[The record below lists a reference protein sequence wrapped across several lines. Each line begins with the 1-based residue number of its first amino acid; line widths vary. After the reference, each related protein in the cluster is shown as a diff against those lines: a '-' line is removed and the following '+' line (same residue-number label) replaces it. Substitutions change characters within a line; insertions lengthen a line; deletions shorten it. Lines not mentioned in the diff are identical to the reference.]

1 MQGDC
6 VSFQF
11 SKLYL
16 MYSAT
21 DVASAA
27 VDFAKDN
34 VKDGIVDS
42 SLSRSIGR
50 TLVCLP
56 SPLHDCRSTP
66 IWQRSR
72 SPTHQNVCI
81 PQRQLYYKA
90 SLYDTKEAKE
100 KDPIHYNVNFFVEP
114 AIVSH
119 VSQSH
124 ASSLICDTRRKNYCL
139 QAGLPTLL
147 GVSHV
152 LSPLYLR
159 LFGNVGSRS
168 MHPLGFVAWRPI
180 LAEMRSLGGWQSWS
194 HRRWTL

>member
-1 MQGDC
+1 MQGNC
-6 VSFQF
+6 VKFQF
-11 SKLYL
+11 LKPYL

-21 DVASAA
+21 DAASAV
-27 VDFAKDN
+27 VDFAKGN
-34 VKDGIVDS
+34 VEDKVVDS
-42 SLSRSIGR
+42 PPSCSASE
-50 TLVCLP
+50 TPSYLP
-56 SPLHDCRSTP
+56 FPLWECQSTP

-72 SPTHQNVCI
+72 SPTHQNVHTR
-81 PQRQLYYKA
+81 QRQLYCKA
-90 SLYDTKEAKE
+90 SLCNSEEVKE

>member
-1 MQGDC
+1 LTLHSSYLQVGSLALSLIAHDDPCYSIKDHSDNIDVEYSGSMQGDC

-66 IWQRSR
+66 I
-72 SPTHQNVCI
+72 
-81 PQRQLYYKA
+81 
-90 SLYDTKEAKE
+90 
-100 KDPIHYNVNFFVEP
+100 
-114 AIVSH
+114 
-119 VSQSH
+119 
-124 ASSLICDTRRKNYCL
+124 
-139 QAGLPTLL
+139 
-147 GVSHV
+147 
-152 LSPLYLR
+152 
-159 LFGNVGSRS
+159 
-168 MHPLGFVAWRPI
+168 
-180 LAEMRSLGGWQSWS
+180 
-194 HRRWTL
+194 